1 MKTKPRV
8 YFTSNVFSVEELGS
22 NVRISE
28 TIRNEI
34 QVLWNRLK
42 STAEVRILKEKFPSS
57 EQIEKDL
64 KEFNPHII
72 GCHLS
77 HHITSNM
84 QQISNLFAIATSTAG
99 YNHIE
104 RLEEENILITHTPG
118 VLHEAVADYTIT
130 LIMANLRNIIDLHN
144 YVWDGLWTLDDKWDL
159 DQDLS
164 SVITNKTI
172 GIIGMGEIG
181 IEVVK
186 RLYPWGVKFIY
197 YDIQKKESIEKQ
209 YPKIEFKENLKE
221 LFKEADIISLHLPL
235 NNHTENLIDKEFLML
250 MKENSLLIN
259 TARGGILNLN
269 DFLYLLETGK
279 AQINFSFDVYPQE
292 PLNNLTLQRFKK
304 IKQSYPD
311 IRMIL
316 MPHNAS
322 ADADT
327 RAKMVVLLLN
337 DIIKLLESSDIND
350 LENVHVISE
359 QKEQL
364 HVKKWKIFEFWK
376 LNIK

>member
-8 YFTSNVFSVEELGS
+8 YFTSNVFSEIGS
-22 NVRISE
+22 NVRISSA
-28 TIRNEI
+28 IRNAI
-34 QVLWNRLK
+34 QILWKKLK
-42 STAEVRILKEKFPSS
+42 STAEVIILNERFPSY

-84 QQISNLFAIATSTAG
+84 QQTPNLFAISTSTAG

-104 RLEEENILITHTPG
+104 RLEADNILITHTPG
-118 VLHEAVADYTIT
+118 VLHEAVADYTIS

-144 YVWDGLWTLDDKWDL
+144 YVWDGLWTPDDKWDL

-164 SVITNKTI
+164 SVITNKTV
-172 GIIGMGEIG
+172 GIIGMGEIA
-181 IEVVK
+181 IEIVK
-186 RLYPWGVKFIY
+186 RLYPWGIKIIY
-197 YDIQKKESIEKQ
+197 FDIQKKKGIETH
-209 YPKIEFKENLKE
+209 YPKIEYKENLKE

-235 NNHTENLIDKEFLML
+235 NKHTENLIDKELLML
-250 MKENSLLIN
+250 MKENALLIN
-259 TARGGILNLN
+259 TARGGVLNLD
-269 DFLYLLETGK
+269 DFLNILESGK
-279 AQINFSFDVYPQE
+279 VQINFSFDVYPQE
-292 PLNNLTLQRFKK
+292 PLNDLTLQRFKK
-304 IKQSYPD
+304 IKELHPN

-327 RAKMVVLLLN
+327 RGKMVILFLN
-337 DIIKLLESSDIND
+337 DIIKLIESSGIND
-350 LENVHVISE
+350 LENVHIISE
-359 QKEQL
+359 QKKQFPT
-364 HVKKWKIFEFWK
+364 KKWKIYEFWK
-376 LNIK
+376 LNTK

>member
-8 YFTSNVFSVEELGS
+8 YFTSNVFYELGS
-22 NVRISE
+22 NVRISRI
-28 TIRNEI
+28 IRNEI
-34 QVLWNRLK
+34 QILWNRIK
-42 STAEVRILKEKFPSS
+42 STAEVRILNERFPSS

-84 QQISNLFAIATSTAG
+84 QQISNLFAISTSTAG

-104 RLEEENILITHTPG
+104 RLKEDNILITHTPG
-118 VLHEAVADYTIT
+118 VLQEAVADYTIS
-130 LIMANLRNIIDLHN
+130 LIMTNLRNIIDLHN
-144 YVWDGLWTLDDKWDL
+144 YVWDGLWTPDDKWDL

-164 SVITNKTI
+164 SVITNKTV

-197 YDIQKKESIEKQ
+197 YDIQKKEGIEKQ

-221 LFKEADIISLHLPL
+221 LFKEADVISLHLPL
-235 NNHTENLIDKEFLML
+235 NKHTANLIDKEFLML

-259 TARGGILNLN
+259 TARGGVLNLD
-269 DFLYLLETGK
+269 DFLNILESGK

-292 PLNNLTLQRFKK
+292 PLNDLTLQRFKK
-304 IKQSYPD
+304 IKESYPD

-337 DIIKLLESSDIND
+337 DIIKLLESSDING
-350 LENVHVISE
+350 LENVHIISE

-364 HVKKWKIFEFWK
+364 YVKKWKIFEFWK

>member
-22 NVRISE
+22 NVQISR

-42 STAEVRILKEKFPSS
+42 STAEVRILKERFPSS

-84 QQISNLFAIATSTAG
+84 QQFSNLFAISTSTAG

-104 RLEEENILITHTPG
+104 RLEADNILITHTPG
-118 VLHEAVADYTIT
+118 VLHEAVADYTIS

-144 YVWDGLWTLDDKWDL
+144 YVWDGLWTLEDKWDL

-181 IEVVK
+181 IELVK

-221 LFKEADIISLHLPL
+221 LFKEADIIRLHLPL
-235 NNHTENLIDKEFLML
+235 NKHTENLIDKEFLML

-279 AQINFSFDVYPQE
+279 AQINFSFDVFPQE
-292 PLNNLTLQRFKK
+292 PLDERILQRLKK
-304 IKQSYPD
+304 IKELHPN

-327 RAKMVVLLLN
+327 RGKMVILFL
-337 DIIKLLESSDIND
+337 
-350 LENVHVISE
+350 
-359 QKEQL
+359 
-364 HVKKWKIFEFWK
+364 
-376 LNIK
+376 

>member
-1 MKTKPRV
+1 MKTKPKV
-8 YFTSNVFSVEELGS
+8 YFTSSVFSELGT
-22 NVRISE
+22 NVRISIK
-28 TIRNEI
+28 IRNEI
-34 QVLWNRLK
+34 QILWNRLK
-42 STAEVRILKEKFPSS
+42 STAEVRILKERFPSS

-84 QQISNLFAIATSTAG
+84 QQFSNLFAISTSTAG

-104 RLEEENILITHTPG
+104 RLEAENILITHTPG
-118 VLHEAVADYTIT
+118 VLHEAVADYTIS

-144 YVWDGLWTLDDKWDL
+144 YVWDGLWTPDDKWDL

-164 SVITNKTI
+164 SVITNKTV

-181 IEVVK
+181 IEIVK

-197 YDIQKKESIEKQ
+197 YDIQKKEGIEKQ

-221 LFKEADIISLHLPL
+221 LFKEADVISLHLPL
-235 NNHTENLIDKEFLML
+235 NKHTENLINKEFLMF
-250 MKENSLLIN
+250 MKENALLIN
-259 TARGGILNLN
+259 TARGGILNLD
-269 DFLYLLETGK
+269 DFLTILETGN

-292 PLNNLTLQRFKK
+292 PLDERILQRFKK
-304 IKQSYPD
+304 IKELHPN

-327 RAKMVVLLLN
+327 RGKMVILFLN
-337 DIIKLLESSDIND
+337 DIIKLIESSGIIH
-350 LENVHVISE
+350 LENVHIISE
-359 QKEQL
+359 QKKKL
-364 HVKKWKIFEFWK
+364 LTKKWKIYEFWK
-376 LNIK
+376 LNTK

>member
-8 YFTSNVFSVEELGS
+8 YFTSNVFSEIGS
-22 NVRISE
+22 NVRISSA
-28 TIRNEI
+28 IRNAI
-34 QVLWNRLK
+34 QILWKKLK
-42 STAEVRILKEKFPSS
+42 STAEVIILNERFPSY

-84 QQISNLFAIATSTAG
+84 QQTPNLFAISTSTAG

-104 RLEEENILITHTPG
+104 RLEADNILITHTPG
-118 VLHEAVADYTIT
+118 VLHEAVADYTIS

-144 YVWDGLWTLDDKWDL
+144 YVWDGLWTPDDKWDL

-164 SVITNKTI
+164 SVITNKTV
-172 GIIGMGEIG
+172 GIIGMGEIA
-181 IEVVK
+181 IEIVK
-186 RLYPWGVKFIY
+186 RLYPWGIKIIY
-197 YDIQKKESIEKQ
+197 FDIQKKKGIETH
-209 YPKIEFKENLKE
+209 YPKIEYKENLKE

-235 NNHTENLIDKEFLML
+235 NKHTENLIDKELLML
-250 MKENSLLIN
+250 MKENALLIN
-259 TARGGILNLN
+259 TARGGVLNLE
-269 DFLYLLETGK
+269 DFLNILESGK
-279 AQINFSFDVYPQE
+279 VQINFSFDVYPQE
-292 PLNNLTLQRFKK
+292 PLNDLTLQRFKK
-304 IKQSYPD
+304 IKELHPN

-327 RAKMVVLLLN
+327 RGKMVILFLN
-337 DIIKLLESSDIND
+337 DIIKLIESSGIND
-350 LENVHVISE
+350 LENVHIISE
-359 QKEQL
+359 QKKQFPT
-364 HVKKWKIFEFWK
+364 KKWKIYEFWK
-376 LNIK
+376 LNTK

>member
-22 NVRISE
+22 DIRISKI
-28 TIRNEI
+28 IRNEI
-34 QVLWNRLK
+34 QILWKRLK
-42 STAEVRILKEKFPSS
+42 SIAEVRILKERFPLS

-77 HHITSNM
+77 HHITLSM
-84 QQISNLFAIATSTAG
+84 QQSSNLFAISTSTAG

-104 RLEEENILITHTPG
+104 RIKEDNILITHTPG
-118 VLHEAVADYTIT
+118 VLHETVADYTIS

-144 YVWDGLWTLDDKWDL
+144 YVWDGLWTPVDKWDL

-164 SVITNKTI
+164 SVITNKTV

-181 IEVVK
+181 IEIVK

-197 YDIQKKESIEKQ
+197 FDIQKKEEIEKY

-235 NNHTENLIDKEFLML
+235 NKHTENLIDKELLML
-250 MKENSLLIN
+250 MKENALLIN
-259 TARGGILNLN
+259 TARGGVLNLD
-269 DFLYLLETGK
+269 DFLNMLESGE

-292 PLNNLTLQRFKK
+292 PLNNRTLQRFKK
-304 IKQSYPD
+304 IKELHPN

-327 RAKMVVLLLN
+327 RGKMVILFLN
-337 DIIKLLESSDIND
+337 DIIKLLESSSINN
-350 LENVHVISE
+350 LENVHIIPE

-364 HVKKWKIFEFWK
+364 NVKKWKIFEFWK
-376 LNIK
+376 LNNK